1 MSVPNWL
8 HSLDADDIVG
18 TVVARRVPN
27 PDKPGETA
35 VAIQAW
41 LDPNIPL
48 RVAAAMEKMLVSAA
62 KAVAADFEVIDKVP
76 GPEDDLP
83 PGDGGSTFH

>member
-1 MSVPNWL
+1 MSAPAWL
-8 HSLDADDIVG
+8 DDLNPDDIVG
-18 TVVARRVPN
+18 IVVSRRVPN

-48 RVAAAMEKMLVSAA
+48 RVASAMEKMLVSAA
-62 KAVAADFEVIDKVP
+62 YAVARDFRVIEQE
-76 GPEDDLP
+76 PEEELP
-83 PGDGGSTFH
+83 PGDGGGTFH

>member
-1 MSVPNWL
+1 MSAPAWL
-8 HSLDADDIVG
+8 NSLNPDDIVG
-18 TVVARRVPN
+18 IVVSRRVPN

-48 RVAAAMEKMLVSAA
+48 RVASAMEKMLVSAA
-62 KAVAADFEVIDKVP
+62 HAVARDFRVID
-76 GPEDDLP
+76 GSDDDLP
-83 PGDGGSTFH
+83 PGDSGGTFH